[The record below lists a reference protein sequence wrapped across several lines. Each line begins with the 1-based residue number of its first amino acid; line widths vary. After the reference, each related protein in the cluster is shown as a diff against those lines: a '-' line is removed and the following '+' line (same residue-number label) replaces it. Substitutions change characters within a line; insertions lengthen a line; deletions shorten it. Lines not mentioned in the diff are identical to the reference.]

1 MGWHTIED
9 GEVDQ
14 IQSGANPAGE
24 GDFIKHPENWG
35 GKKGDKAEWFD
46 KDWMR
51 IPDSELV
58 KKGLRKDNRGRW
70 YNKETRASEI
80 VHDMD
85 KDAPENCTRE
95 VPLVGESFQF
105 FNEQK
110 NKWDIDVKRKEL
122 SEKQAEYGTVLGK
135 IIEYER
141 KGDRASQ
148 EINIEM
154 DVDENKNRLKK
165 IRAEIEKIR
174 PEENRLDA
182 EIKVLEADLK
192 SA

>member
-1 MGWHTIED
+1 MGWHTIKD
-9 GEVDQ
+9 GKIDQ
-14 IQSGANPAGE
+14 VQSGANHAGE
-24 GDFIKHPENWG
+24 GDWKKHPVDWG

-51 IPDSELV
+51 IPDPELV

-85 KDAPENCTRE
+85 VDAPKNCTRE
-95 VPLVGESFQF
+95 APLEGESFQF

-122 SEKQAEYGTVLGK
+122 SELQAEYGAVLGK
-135 IIEYER
+135 ITEYER

-148 EINIEM
+148 EINAEM
-154 DVDENKNRLKK
+154 DVEENKKHLKK
-165 IRAEIEKIR
+165 LRIEITKLR

-182 EIKVLEADLK
+182 EIKALEAELK